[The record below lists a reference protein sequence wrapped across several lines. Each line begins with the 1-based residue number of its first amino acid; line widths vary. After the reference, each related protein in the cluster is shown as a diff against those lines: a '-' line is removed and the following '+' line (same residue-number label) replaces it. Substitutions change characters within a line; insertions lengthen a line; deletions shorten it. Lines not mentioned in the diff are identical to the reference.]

1 MIVNRIENIVQQHK
15 INKLKDDGKILQGT
29 VVVRDNN
36 YKYEF
41 TSKLIC
47 ANYANIQSIEPV
59 KVSVELLNEGNKFI
73 LLNHRVESKAGFQVL
88 PGQVPVM
95 VELVTGYS
103 LGDANILSVP
113 LVARVLNCSEK
124 LVHRLIQNGD
134 LNVDPTLHEVLV
146 FKEKQDAKR
155 QEAFQLYLDET
166 ADMQ

>member
-1 MIVNRIENIVQQHK
+1 MSINRLENIVEQHK
-15 INKLKDDGKILQGT
+15 INKLKEDGKILQGT
-29 VVVRDNN
+29 VVVCDNN

-59 KVSVELLNEGNKFI
+59 KVSVELLKEGNKFI
-73 LLNHRVESKAGFQVL
+73 LLNHKIESKAGFQVL

-103 LGDANILSVP
+103 LGDAHILSVT

-124 LVHRLIQNGD
+124 FVHQLIQNGD
-134 LNVDPTLHEVLV
+134 LNVDTTLHEVLAY
-146 FKEKQDAKR
+146 KKKDDAKR
-155 QEAFQLYLDET
+155 QEALQLYLEET